1 MLVKV
6 ASFPSARLRQEP
18 CVHDAHEGGP
28 AAAAADSGYRQE
40 ARSDSCSSCRRRRSR
55 GALQRIEAA
64 IHGYCYLQAERHHQR
79 RTHRGGAA
87 TAERPGG
94 RRRRDRA
101 ATPAAAAHL
110 PTLSSPDHPLL
121 HDDVFSPL
129 CGRGVIEAW
138 LAAMPGDASGWLPA
152 AAMPAALSH
161 YHTHVC
167 SSHAWLP
174 GRRAAA
180 ER

>member
-101 ATPAAAAHL
+101 AATPATVAHL
-110 PTLSSPDHPLL
+110 LIYLGTVPTLIS
-121 HDDVFSPL
+121 
-129 CGRGVIEAW
+129 
-138 LAAMPGDASGWLPA
+138 
-152 AAMPAALSH
+152 ALIDR
-161 YHTHVC
+161 V
-167 SSHAWLP
+167 
-174 GRRAAA
+174 RRALCACA
-180 ER
+180 VDLSR